1 MKKLWR
7 FLSII
12 ILATGIW
19 AYGYSGTYSQKMS
32 AALQSSI
39 VQTPSQ
45 TQIAW
50 IFFRDK
56 GKNRPSAALR
66 RLRDELPPHARQRRL
81 KNRKGR
87 SLVDHFDLPVNP
99 AYLSQVAPLVRRIR
113 HKSRWLNAVSVEA
126 NAVQLQRIA
135 ILPFVKR
142 LDVVHSFAP
151 PRPVTV
157 KELPGKINSYHAET
171 LDYGASF
178 GQIHQIRVDEL
189 HNLGLDGTGVI
200 IAMLDAGFNNLG
212 HEAFSLLKILK
223 TWDFVNGDSIVSDQ
237 PGQLGNGNHGTYTL
251 GVIGGFA
258 PGNLIGPAY
267 NAGFLLARTE
277 DTSSEKN
284 IEEDNWVA
292 GAEWADSL
300 GADIIS
306 SSLGYLNFDPG
317 QRSYTWQDMDGNTAV
332 TTIAADIAASR
343 GILVVNSAG
352 NEGPALPGQNTLISP
367 ADGDSVLAVGGV
379 DANGLRVGFSSMG
392 PSADGRIKPDVAA
405 LASGDIA
412 PSPVKTTNYVSVSG
426 TSFSCPLTAGAA
438 ALVMQANPA
447 WSNMQ
452 VYAALKAT
460 ASQAQA
466 PDDSLG
472 WGIIDAFSAATTVTA
487 IDQPN
492 EETKIREF
500 RLFPA
505 FPNPFNPVTHIR
517 FSLPPGRHRVS
528 LTVYNNLGQK
538 VTTLLNGVETGGAKL
553 VTWHAASAPS
563 GVYFIRL
570 LSDREQKTT
579 KVILLK

>member
-1 MKKLWR
+1 MKRLWPT
-7 FLSII
+7 FLSIC
-12 ILATGIW
+12 LTAAIW
-19 AYGYSGTYSQKMS
+19 TNGFSGTPPEKMS

-39 VQTPSQ
+39 VQSPSQ
-45 TQIAW
+45 KQIAW

-56 GKNRPSAALR
+56 GLNQPAAALR
-66 RLRDELPPHARQRRL
+66 RLRDELPPHARRRRL
-81 KNRKGR
+81 RNRQGGP
-87 SLVDHFDLPVNP
+87 LVDYYDLPVNP
-99 AYLSQVAPLVRRIR
+99 AYVFRLAPLVRRIR
-113 HKSRWLNAVSVEA
+113 HKSRWLNAISVEA
-126 NAVQLQRIA
+126 DAAQLERLA
-135 ILPFVKR
+135 GLPFVKR
-142 LDVVHSFAP
+142 LDVVHRFSP
-151 PRPVTV
+151 PKPVTV
-157 KELPGKINSYHAET
+157 REIPRNPNPYRAET
-171 LDYGASF
+171 LDYGPSF
-178 GQIHQIRVDEL
+178 GQIHQIRVDQL
-189 HNLGLDGTGVI
+189 HNLGLNGAGVI
-200 IAMLDAGFNNLG
+200 ICMLDAGFNNLG
-212 HEAFSLLKILK
+212 HEAFSQLKILK

-237 PGQLGNGNHGTYTL
+237 AGQLGNGNHGTYTL

-267 NAGFLLARTE
+267 NASFLLARTE

-379 DANGLRVGFSSMG
+379 DAAGQRVAFSSMG
-392 PSADGRIKPDVAA
+392 PSVDGRIKPDVAA
-405 LASGDIA
+405 LAVNDVA
-412 PSPVKTTNYVSVSG
+412 PSPVKNNVYVNVSG

-438 ALVMQANPA
+438 ALIMQANPT

-452 VYAALKAT
+452 VSAALKAT
-460 ASQAQA
+460 ASQANA

-487 IDQPN
+487 IDLPR
-492 EETKIREF
+492 EKSKIRDF

-517 FSLPPGRHRVS
+517 FTLPPGRHRVT
-528 LTVYNNLGQK
+528 LTVYNSLGQK
-538 VTTLLNGVETGGAKL
+538 VATLFNGVESGGTKQ
-553 VTWHAASAPS
+553 VTWNAASAAS
-563 GVYFIRL
+563 GIYFIRL

-579 KVILLK
+579 KAILLK